1 MAVSWLIPGGCLF
14 LYNLEKEVCHMDSYD
29 NDWLFMLDD
38 DLFVV
43 WNEPQEDGGED
54 VD

>member
-1 MAVSWLIPGGCLF
+1 
-14 LYNLEKEVCHMDSYD
+14 MDSYD

-43 WNEPQEDGGED
+43 WNEKEQDD
-54 VD
+54 VDKVEP

>member
-1 MAVSWLIPGGCLF
+1 
-14 LYNLEKEVCHMDSYD
+14 MDSYD

-43 WNEPQEDGGED
+43 WNDKEQDD
-54 VD
+54 VDKVEP

>member
-1 MAVSWLIPGGCLF
+1 
-14 LYNLEKEVCHMDSYD
+14 MDSYD

-43 WNEPQEDGGED
+43 WNEPQEDDDD